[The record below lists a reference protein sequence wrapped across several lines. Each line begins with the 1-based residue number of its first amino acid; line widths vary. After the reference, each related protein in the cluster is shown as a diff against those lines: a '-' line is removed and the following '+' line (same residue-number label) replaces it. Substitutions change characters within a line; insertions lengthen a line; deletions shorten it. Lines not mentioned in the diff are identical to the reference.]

1 MTARSNPTH
10 GLEPVRRMAD
20 QRILLDSIGK
30 RTAIDVFTAGSSY
43 FSRYSAVQLHCV
55 GLKHAQQVA

>member
-20 QRILLDSIGK
+20 QRILLDFIGK
-30 RTAIDVFTAGSSY
+30 RTAIDGSLL
-43 FSRYSAVQLHCV
+43 AVRIIKKIQFYTVTLRRS
-55 GLKHAQQVA
+55 KHVQQVA